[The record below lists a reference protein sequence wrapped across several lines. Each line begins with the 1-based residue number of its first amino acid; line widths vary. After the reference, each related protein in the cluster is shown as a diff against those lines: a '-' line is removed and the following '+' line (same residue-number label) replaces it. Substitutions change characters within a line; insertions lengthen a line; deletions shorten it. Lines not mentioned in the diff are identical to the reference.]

1 MGARQAPPPSAHWA
15 RFSRLS
21 FDPARQYSCAY
32 FETARDSLDDAQ
44 LVKKRHLAAKLL
56 LEDGHRLLDIGCG
69 WGGLALYTA
78 EVCGARATGI
88 TLSQEQL
95 AIARQRAKERKLAGS
110 ATFQALDY
118 PDVTGTF
125 DRIVSVGM
133 FQHVGVSLYDAFFN
147 K

>member
-32 FETARDSLDDAQ
+32 FGTPQDSLDDAQ

-69 WGGLALYTA
+69 WGGLALYA
-78 EVCGARATGI
+78 AGGCGPRATGI

-95 AIARQRAKERKLAGS
+95 AIAPPRSTGRKLDGS
-110 ATFQALDY
+110 ATL
-118 PDVTGTF
+118 PP
-125 DRIVSVGM
+125 
-133 FQHVGVSLYDAFFN
+133 L
-147 K
+147 